1 MFIFCARYAIL
12 LQRSLVF
19 ESLTDD
25 SDGAGL
31 FYTSVKENKN
41 CDLLMKY
48 IVHRI
53 YGFPFMQ
60 QAYVVER
67 DAVFV

>member
-1 MFIFCARYAIL
+1 MHSYDHYFFMKIGL
-12 LQRSLVF
+12 LLF
-19 ESLTDD
+19 PWPEL